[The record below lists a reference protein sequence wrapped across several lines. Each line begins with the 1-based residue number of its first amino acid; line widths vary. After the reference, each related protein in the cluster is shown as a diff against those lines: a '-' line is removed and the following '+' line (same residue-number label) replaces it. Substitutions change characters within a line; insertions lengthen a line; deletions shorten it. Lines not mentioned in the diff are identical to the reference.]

1 MRFVVWVEKNND
13 ILLEKVRDI
22 VLHKDEADDLY
33 QSVMEQMLKK
43 PEQIDTIKDEQK
55 LYYFIR
61 VVKNNYFSKTS
72 PYHYQIRKPVE
83 KNYELQ
89 EHLIEDIEDI
99 PYSEDLPDIEWV
111 KNELQTLDWFSR
123 DLFMLWLELNTI
135 SNVSRKTQIP
145 LNSVSRYINKI
156 KKILKER
163 WDTR

>member
-13 ILLEKVRDI
+13 LLLQRVRDI
-22 VLHKDEADDLY
+22 VTHKDDADDLY
-33 QSVMEQMLKK
+33 QSVIEQMLKK
-43 PEQIDTIKDEQK
+43 PEQMDNIKDEQK
-55 LYYFIR
+55 IYYFIR

-72 PYHYQIRKPVE
+72 PYHYQMRKPIE
-83 KNYELQ
+83 NNYELKDN
-89 EHLIEDIEDI
+89 LIEDIEDI

-123 DLFMLWLELNTI
+123 DLFLLWLELNTI
-135 SNVSRKTQIP
+135 SNVSRQTQIP
-145 LNSVSRYINKI
+145 LNSVSRYITKI